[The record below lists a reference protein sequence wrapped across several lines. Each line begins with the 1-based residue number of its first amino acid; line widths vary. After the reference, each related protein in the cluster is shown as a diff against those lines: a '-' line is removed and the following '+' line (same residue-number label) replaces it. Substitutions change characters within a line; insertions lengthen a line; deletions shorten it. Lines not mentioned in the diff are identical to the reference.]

1 MRQFR
6 KRFAMIVTAAL
17 LGLGLALPAQA
28 GLIHSL
34 STNFGSGQI
43 AFLDPSGNDSSGVA
57 AFAFDVDVPT
67 LSVTFGL
74 ADIDEITWFIDPNTW
89 ALSINLTTVL
99 RDLVGGEAAA
109 IALSN
114 TTGSTNDLSCP
125 TGGSI
130 SGPRAILL
138 LCRAS
143 MGSIGTGFSALEAT
157 PAKLI
162 APSGLAIFLLGLAG
176 LGAGLRRPPA

>member
-28 GLIHSL
+28 GLIHNL

-57 AFAFDVDVPT
+57 AFAFDAPT
-67 LSVTFGL
+67 WSVTFGL

-89 ALSINLTTVL
+89 ALSMNLTTVL

-138 LCRAS
+138 LCRAN
-143 MGSIGTGFSALEAT
+143 MGSVGLGLSALEAT

-176 LGAGLRRPPA
+176 LGAGLRRPTA